1 MRTDTR
7 KNRTK
12 VLLFFYIPKYFDK
25 KVRENMFFN
34 IFVCF
39 LTFLIAKCRVGKFYA
54 ILSVKSAS
62 GKVFDYWLMT
72 LRSLMSL
79 TTL

>member
-1 MRTDTR
+1 
-7 KNRTK
+7 
-12 VLLFFYIPKYFDK
+12 
-25 KVRENMFFN
+25 MFFN
-34 IFVCF
+34 IFACF

-79 TTL
+79 MSLTTL